1 MSEGLISSEVNVASN
16 EYLTKFSIN
25 RNFVKLINN
34 DNYLLSKVADDNS
47 TVYSYNPYKKYS
59 KGDLTFFKTELT
71 SQNTYLLSSLHD
83 DNDKQP
89 LCITNSNDDI
99 VVINGPDWSIVG
111 IPTIPYLSG
120 HSPTD
125 IADEYV
131 LSSSR
136 KFIEEH

>member
-25 RNFVKLINN
+25 RNFVKLIGN

-59 KGDLTFFKTELT
+59 KGDLAFFKTELT
-71 SQNTYLLSSLHD
+71 SQNTYLLSSLHN

-89 LCITNSNDDI
+89 LCITNANDDI

-111 IPTIPYLSG
+111 IPAIPHLSG